1 MQNKYDRL
9 EKKYL
14 KSFLDYFKK
23 NNYKCALKVDEIQD
37 LISFL
42 TTAYA
47 DNVVDLIENED
58 DARLYFNRV
67 KNSIPPYP
75 LAFLFGFYRAR
86 KARVVMANVNNNEQK
101 YVDFSYY
108 PILRKSKK
116 LSENDILFVGFD
128 ETNGN
133 ILKLPRELSF
143 VTSTTLEGLYKE
155 LKDSNDY
162 DISIVGAQL
171 DLNEIDLAIRDI
183 ALECVARRL
192 MGANSIDL
200 DTKLK
205 RANAFAKS
213 MVAML
218 PNYENG
224 IRLTDMILDL
234 YQGIKENRLSNGENS
249 LQKKK
254 DN

>member
-1 MQNKYDRL
+1 MQSKYDRL
-9 EKKYL
+9 EKKYI

-23 NNYKCALKVDEIQD
+23 SNYKCALKVDEIQG

-47 DNVVDLIENED
+47 DNVVDIIENED

-75 LAFLFGFYRAR
+75 LAFLLGFYRAR
-86 KARVVMANVNNNEQK
+86 KARIVMTSENGNAQN

-116 LSENDILFVGFD
+116 ISENDILYVGFD

-133 ILKLPRELSF
+133 ILKLPPELSF
-143 VTSTTLEGLYKE
+143 VTSTTLEGLYEE
-155 LKDSNDY
+155 LKDSTDY

-171 DLNEIDLAIRDI
+171 NLNEIDIAIRDFS
-183 ALECVARRL
+183 LECVARRL
-192 MGANSIDL
+192 MGINGIDL

-205 RANAFAKS
+205 RATAFAKS
-213 MVAML
+213 MIAML

-224 IRLTDMILDL
+224 IRLTAMILDL
-234 YQGIKENRLSNGENS
+234 YDGIKENRLSNGENS

-254 DN
+254 ED